1 MKISKFIAATAFI
14 MLVVTGGY
22 AQNASKISDK
32 KINGMDIVKE
42 AVKYLGTPYVFGGNS
57 LETGCDCSGFTTL
70 IYKKFGITIPRTANA
85 QYWTGKPIKESEL
98 KPGDIVAW
106 TVCDEKGNKK
116 SNVAYTGHVGIY
128 IGAGLMINEWPG
140 MSTNVYSYEAKY
152 NDCCMIISMQ
162 GEPRRFFDNTYSGTD
177 IEAFYEIT
185 FYYVNMLLDEGK
197 QPYRMELRANKPYI
211 YINFPKWSVFD
222 LIENHPMTRQFAL
235 DEKFPAGYEDICRKC
250 IDDYK
255 KHGGKGY
262 IKYENEND
270 YNGIE
275 VKNKSILDFVGK
287 PAAAAVKDSA
297 PKHSSE
303 STPKPSSEKTL
314 APAKPH
320 SSPKTK
326 TESAS
331 EQSSS
336 PAKPHSSPKTE
347 SASEQNSSPVQTV
360 LTWNTDELG
369 KNGSNQQWDIS
380 DKVAAGGAFTVS
392 FKYGSGNGAV
402 KLAKVLFSADGKGF
416 YCVPGTR
423 TLNPKKKTQS
433 FSIKIPARV
442 EKIIMK
448 ADMSASG
455 SGKISGKI
463 TIVRGGYDDTGSSS
477 GSNYAIG
484 DRGPGGGL
492 VFFAYN
498 GSYMEIADKSIG
510 KVNFADAK
518 NLCRN
523 CSNNSFSDWH
533 LPTRQEAEAAVQNL
547 AGLWT
552 MQDAFWVDEIRYLST
567 SLEEI
572 TILKGPFSE
581 AEINSKGLLVKGLT
595 YTMQDRLTKK
605 AQSQFESRW
614 SDISTVPVRS
624 FGNALPE
631 GINLCGQPDKDAI
644 KVGDRGPGGGTVYAV
659 KSSKAWEISDVIE
672 TNCDWDT
679 AVKNCKN
686 YNGNGCKDWHLA
698 AKTDLELAAAMLF
711 SMTERMP
718 GADCWSA
725 NELED
730 YPNFAYFVSMDYSAY
745 SGNYNK
751 STPLAY
757 RAIRSFPIGSKE

>member
-14 MLVVTGGY
+14 LLAVTGVS

-85 QYWTGKPIKESEL
+85 QYWTGKPIKEDEL

-162 GEPRRFFDNTYSGTD
+162 GEQRRFFDNTYSGTD

-211 YINFPKWSVFD
+211 YIDFPKWSVYD

-270 YNGIE
+270 FNGIE

-287 PAAAAVKDSA
+287 SAAAAVKDSA
-297 PKHSSE
+297 PNHSSE

-314 APAKPH
+314 APEKKH

-336 PAKPHSSPKTE
+336 PAKPHSSPKTK

-433 FSIKIPARV
+433 VSIKIPARV

-463 TIVRGGYDDTGSSS
+463 TIVRGGYDDTGS
-477 GSNYAIG
+477 
-484 DRGPGGGL
+484 
-492 VFFAYN
+492 
-498 GSYMEIADKSIG
+498 
-510 KVNFADAK
+510 
-518 NLCRN
+518 
-523 CSNNSFSDWH
+523 
-533 LPTRQEAEAAVQNL
+533 
-547 AGLWT
+547 
-552 MQDAFWVDEIRYLST
+552 
-567 SLEEI
+567 
-572 TILKGPFSE
+572 
-581 AEINSKGLLVKGLT
+581 
-595 YTMQDRLTKK
+595 
-605 AQSQFESRW
+605 
-614 SDISTVPVRS
+614 
-624 FGNALPE
+624 
-631 GINLCGQPDKDAI
+631 PDKDAI
-644 KVGDRGPGGGTVYAV
+644 KVGDKGPGGGTIYAV

-698 AKTDLELAAAMLF
+698 TKTDLEIAAAMLF

-725 NELED
+725 NELEIN
-730 YPNFAYFVSMDYSAY
+730 PNFAYFVSMDYSAY